1 MLRAKNRQL
10 GVFFSPSFLD
20 FRSIFKRTLK
30 TADLVSLTFAAR
42 SRARRRRSASSWAL
56 LPSESVCTVVT
67 VGGWARRGLMQHC
80 TPSAVEQRGEGWV
93 IQRRKICSPATTR
106 LRVCLP
112 SANFF
117 FFKARNP
124 KAGETLTSVGGSDL
138 EQQPRCKISHP
149 NSNQTTVPSR
159 RNPLRLARLSSGN
172 PHVRFRHCF

>member
-1 MLRAKNRQL
+1 MQL
-10 GVFFSPSFLD
+10 VFFFFSLLLGFSQHFQTHFEDGRFGEPHVCRTLASSPPLRELVGTPSFRERVYSSYSGGMGSEGID
-20 FRSIFKRTLK
+20 
-30 TADLVSLTFAAR
+30 AALYALS
-42 SRARRRRSASSWAL
+42 SRAAWGR
-56 LPSESVCTVVT
+56 
-67 VGGWARRGLMQHC
+67 VGHPKEKNLQPHHHEA
-80 TPSAVEQRGEGWV
+80 
-93 IQRRKICSPATTR
+93 TR
-106 LRVCLP
+106 LP
-112 SANFF
+112 PISNF